1 MMRVTKML
9 YSRAT
14 LQMSF
19 FKTLVIGGC
28 LLMLL
33 GCREYKLY
41 HYEKISD
48 EVLGG
53 ELEIEVIATRTLAE
67 ENGKKS
73 AIEGN
78 PYRLRF
84 RFFSKEKFK
93 NIDIDD
99 LILVGLDSGNKID
112 LSRAS
117 SLEASL
123 FPETEKYS
131 SVVNFR
137 KLKDI
142 SLKYETYDLNAVLY
156 LRRLDGET
164 EKSYI
169 SYRLK
174 TKYKAESRS
183 DIIDGM
189 MGI

>member
-1 MMRVTKML
+1 MMRVTQMF
-9 YSRAT
+9 YSTAT

-19 FKTLVIGGC
+19 FKTLMIAGC

-41 HYEKISD
+41 HYEEISD

-53 ELEIEVIATRTLAE
+53 KLEIEVIASRTLTE
-67 ENGKKS
+67 EGGKKN
-73 AIEGN
+73 AVEGN
-78 PYRLRF
+78 PYSLRF
-84 RFFSKEKFK
+84 TFFSKEKFK
-93 NIDIDD
+93 NIDIED
-99 LILVGLDSGNKID
+99 LVLVGIDSGNKID
-112 LSRAS
+112 LSGAS
-117 SLEASL
+117 SLEATL
-123 FPETEKYS
+123 FPETEKYF

-142 SLKYETYDLNAVLY
+142 HLKYETYDLTAVLY